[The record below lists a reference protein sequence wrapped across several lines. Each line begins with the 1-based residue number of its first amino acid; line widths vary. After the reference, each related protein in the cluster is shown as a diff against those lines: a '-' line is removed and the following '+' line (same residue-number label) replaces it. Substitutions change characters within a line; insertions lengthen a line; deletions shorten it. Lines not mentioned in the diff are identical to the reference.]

1 MKRISL
7 LILLFAF
14 TGCSV
19 TNQATAVLFPARYD
33 TNEYELINWIRTTAE
48 LSVDS
53 CYSTEISR
61 ENFEVLYK
69 GSLEFKN
76 FTQYLR
82 RNQPAHDLAINL
94 HLLVDEG
101 YTLYDNQ
108 EVSQFFCQT
117 SLLQIADSATSIQQV
132 IGRKRK

>member
-1 MKRISL
+1 MKNAAL
-7 LILLFAF
+7 LVLLFAF

-19 TNQATAVLFPARYD
+19 INQASSVLFPARYD

-53 CYSTEISR
+53 CYSTDISR
-61 ENFEVLYK
+61 ENFKVLHK

-82 RNQPAHDLAINL
+82 RNQPTHDLAINL

-117 SLLQIADSATSIQQV
+117 SLLQIADSATSIQQI
-132 IGRKRK
+132 IGRKRR